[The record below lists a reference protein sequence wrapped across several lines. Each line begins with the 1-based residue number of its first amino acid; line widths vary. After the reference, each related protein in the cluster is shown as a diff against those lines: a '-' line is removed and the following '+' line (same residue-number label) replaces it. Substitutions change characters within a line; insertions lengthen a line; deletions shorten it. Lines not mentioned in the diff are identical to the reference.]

1 MVGLKFGIFMA
12 PFHPLAGQDPV
23 YAYQRDLEVIQ
34 LLDRLGYDE
43 VWVGEHH
50 SAGSELIPDPV
61 AFLAYL
67 APQTRHIMLG
77 TGVLSLPYHNPLW
90 VADRALFLDTLTRGR
105 FMLGLGPGAL
115 PGDAAMIG
123 IEIEEQRTALEED
136 VDVLMHLLRSDEPL
150 TVDTPRYRL
159 RNARSQYSAYS
170 DFDIGVA
177 AIASPTGPR
186 IAGKHGIGLLSIGA
200 TAQGGFDALAHH
212 WDVMEARAQE
222 FNTVADR
229 SKWRLVGPMHIAETK
244 EQAIEDV
251 RYGLDPWAYY
261 TQKILAVPH
270 FRAAGETFEERV
282 AWVNETG
289 LGVIGTPDE
298 ATDQID
304 RLMKQSNGG
313 FGCYL
318 LMHHEWA
325 RPDAVKRSYE
335 LIAQHVKP
343 RFQGTA
349 RRLELAEQTAIGE
362 WEVLGDR
369 VERAVQAATDR
380 HFGAT
385 KA

>member
-1 MVGLKFGIFMA
+1 
-12 PFHPLAGQDPV
+12 
-23 YAYQRDLEVIQ
+23 
-34 LLDRLGYDE
+34 
-43 VWVGEHH
+43 
-50 SAGSELIPDPV
+50 
-61 AFLAYL
+61 
-67 APQTRHIMLG
+67 
-77 TGVLSLPYHNPLW
+77 
-90 VADRALFLDTLTRGR
+90 
-105 FMLGLGPGAL
+105 
-115 PGDAAMIG
+115 
-123 IEIEEQRTALEED
+123 
-136 VDVLMHLLRSDEPL
+136 
-150 TVDTPRYRL
+150 
-159 RNARSQYSAYS
+159 
-170 DFDIGVA
+170 
-177 AIASPTGPR
+177 
-186 IAGKHGIGLLSIGA
+186 
-200 TAQGGFDALAHH
+200 
-212 WDVMEARAQE
+212 
-222 FNTVADR
+222 
-229 SKWRLVGPMHIAETK
+229 MHIAETK

-298 ATDQID
+298 AIDQID